1 MGDLVVPFQE
11 IFEGN
16 FGRRDDLVSFGD
28 TLWCPNAPAFPTLQT
43 LKELLTMLA
52 LSHLSRSTLSEQSN
66 LQLIERRWGISPA
79 LIGERLLPPADDLGV
94 VQKRLGLRLKA
105 VTMC

>member
-1 MGDLVVPFQE
+1 MKAISAGEMNWLALVIRSGV
-11 IFEGN
+11 
-16 FGRRDDLVSFGD
+16 
-28 TLWCPNAPAFPTLQT
+28 QT
-43 LKELLTMLA
+43 LKGLLTMLA